1 MIALVTSALGC
12 LLCGLRV
19 PYCSAQLALMTCL
32 ACCGRGVLGLVP
44 VLLRDSKL
52 LRAHCWVGQQSH

>member
-12 LLCGLRV
+12 LLRGLRV
-19 PYCSAQLALMTCL
+19 PYCSAQLALICF

-52 LRAHCWVGQQSH
+52 LRAHCRVGQQSH